1 MIVVLLTHTDDTE
14 ASGRITRPPAGLAG
28 ASVLRSA
35 LRRVLRSALP
45 VAGPGLV
52 ADEVEQCLVTSSA
65 WVQIIACGLPA
76 MRVERA
82 LFSSAGS
89 LRLVAS

>member
-14 ASGRITRPPAGLAG
+14 ASGRITRPPAGLAD
-28 ASVLRSA
+28 AS
-35 LRRVLRSALP
+35 VLRSALP

-52 ADEVEQCLVTSSA
+52 ADEVEQCLLTSSA